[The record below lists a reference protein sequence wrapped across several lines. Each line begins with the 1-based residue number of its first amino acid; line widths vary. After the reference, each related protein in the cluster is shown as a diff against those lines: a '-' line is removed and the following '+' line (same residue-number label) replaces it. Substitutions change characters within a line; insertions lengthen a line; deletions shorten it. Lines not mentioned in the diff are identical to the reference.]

1 MTRLLASVR
10 SIPEARQALAG
21 GADILDLKEP
31 STGALGAVPLALSA
45 AVVRLV
51 AGRVPVSA
59 TIGDLPMEPHT
70 LARAVTARAATGV
83 TFVKIGFFDTPL
95 FQPCLEAIQGA
106 PRGEARLVAVLF
118 ADRRPPV
125 HRLDAIAATGFSG
138 VMLDTCGK
146 RAGGLR
152 VHATD
157 DTLADFLAEA
167 RRLGLFA
174 GLAGSLG
181 VSDIGPL
188 LALRPDYLGFR
199 GALCAG
205 GARDSALDP
214 AALAAV
220 REQIPRLEPALI

>member
-10 SIPEARQALAG
+10 SVPEARQALAG

-31 STGALGAVPLALSA
+31 SAGALGAVPLAVSA

-70 LARAVTARAATGV
+70 LARAVGARAATGV
-83 TFVKIGFFDTPL
+83 TFVKIGFFETAL
-95 FQPCLEAIQGA
+95 FQPCLDAIEAA
-106 PRGEARLVAVLF
+106 PRGKARLVAVLF
-118 ADRRPPV
+118 ADRSPPV
-125 HRLDAIAATGFSG
+125 HRLEAIAAAGFSG
-138 VMLDTCGK
+138 VMLDTCAKG
-146 RAGGLR
+146 AGGLR
-152 VHATD
+152 VHATN

-167 RRLGLFA
+167 RRVRLFA

-181 VSDIGPL
+181 LGDIGPL
-188 LALRPDYLGFR
+188 LALRPHYLGFR

-205 GARDSALDP
+205 GARNSVLDP
-214 AALAAV
+214 GALAAV

>member
-1 MTRLLASVR
+1 MTSLLASVR

-31 STGALGAVPLALSA
+31 SSGALGAVPLAVGA

-51 AGRVPVSA
+51 AGRIPVSA
-59 TIGDLPMEPHT
+59 TIGDLPMEPPA

-83 TFVKIGFFDTPL
+83 TFVKIGFFETAL
-95 FQPCLEAIQGA
+95 FQPCLEAIEAA

-118 ADRRPPV
+118 ADRCPPV
-125 HRLDAIAATGFSG
+125 HRLDAIAAAGFGG

-146 RAGGLR
+146 GAGGLR

-157 DTLADFLAEA
+157 DVLADFLAEA
-167 RRLGLFA
+167 HRLRLFA

-181 VSDIGPL
+181 LGDIGPL
-188 LALRPDYLGFR
+188 LPLRPDYLGFR

-205 GARDSALDP
+205 GARDSVLDP
-214 AALAAV
+214 GALAAV
-220 REQIPRLEPALI
+220 RERIPRREPALI

>member
-10 SIPEARQALAG
+10 SVPEARQALAG

-31 STGALGAVPLALSA
+31 SAGALGAVPLAVSA

-83 TFVKIGFFDTPL
+83 TFVKIGFFRTAL
-95 FQPCLEAIQGA
+95 FQSCLDAIEGA

-118 ADRRPPV
+118 ADRSPPV
-125 HRLDAIAATGFSG
+125 HRLEAIAAAGFSG
-138 VMLDTCGK
+138 VMLDTCAKG
-146 RAGGLR
+146 AGGLR

-157 DTLADFLAEA
+157 ATLADFLAQA
-167 RRLGLFA
+167 RRVRLFA
-174 GLAGSLG
+174 GLAGSLELG
-181 VSDIGPL
+181 DIGPL

-205 GARDSALDP
+205 GARNSVLDP
-214 AALAAV
+214 RALAAV